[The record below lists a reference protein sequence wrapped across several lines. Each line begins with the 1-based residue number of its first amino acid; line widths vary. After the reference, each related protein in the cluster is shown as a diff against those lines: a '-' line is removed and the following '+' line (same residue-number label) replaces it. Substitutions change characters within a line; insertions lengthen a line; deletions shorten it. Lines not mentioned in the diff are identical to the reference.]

1 MVLGGPWLPPLYP
14 TRKMD
19 VIQSY
24 VPRTEDTSKFNANL
38 VIHLLNKKRQIRL
51 GTLDHPTNVQIPP
64 QPSMEKL
71 CQQVNKQ
78 DGFKKSPFYTRID
91 PGQRNPRP
99 RRPLDHY
106 VYCYIHEVGSINLVT
121 QEFDASIYMKVTW
134 IETSND
140 RADNPS
146 RAQNMEENFDFD
158 KWDESIVHNPN
169 LYFKLKTGG
178 EITSQTIRDSFF
190 RWGKGAN
197 GKLMPVVEYSFFLK
211 GTFTDEFNLLVFP
224 L

>member
-1 MVLGGPWLPPLYP
+1 
-14 TRKMD
+14 
-19 VIQSY
+19 
-24 VPRTEDTSKFNANL
+24 
-38 VIHLLNKKRQIRL
+38 
-51 GTLDHPTNVQIPP
+51 
-64 QPSMEKL
+64 
-71 CQQVNKQ
+71 
-78 DGFKKSPFYTRID
+78 
-91 PGQRNPRP
+91 
-99 RRPLDHY
+99 
-106 VYCYIHEVGSINLVT
+106 
-121 QEFDASIYMKVTW
+121 MKVTW

-146 RAQNMEENFDFD
+146 RD
-158 KWDESIVHNPN
+158 KRDESIVHNPN

-224 L
+224 FDLLALKIKVFSTKPASFLINFH